1 MRSLK
6 LAALALIVPAVLAA
20 QQPPPG
26 QHQHG
31 GQHQGAAKQCGGPGQ
46 AACPAGGMMQ
56 GQGMGMMGGGMFG
69 PVMQFAPDN
78 LLKMSDH
85 LALTADQIARLTALR
100 DATAKAAEEAHQP
113 AMAAH
118 MGLNKTMK
126 DSPEDTT
133 AIRQY
138 FMAHQTA
145 ESNMQWIRASA
156 AFQARAMLTE
166 AQRGLVK

>member
-6 LAALALIVPAVLAA
+6 LAALALMIPAVLAA
-20 QQPPPG
+20 QQ
-26 QHQHG
+26 HQHG
-31 GQHQGAAKQCGGPGQ
+31 HQQGAGQCGGPGQ

-69 PVMQFAPDN
+69 SIMPFAPDN
-78 LLKMSDH
+78 LLKMSSQ
-85 LALTADQIARLTALR
+85 LGLTADQVTRLTALR
-100 DATAKAAEEAHQP
+100 DATAKAADDAHQP

-118 MGLNKTMK
+118 MNLNKTLK
-126 DSPEDTT
+126 ESPGDTT
-133 AIRQY
+133 TIRQY

-156 AFQARAMLTE
+156 AFQARGMLTE
-166 AQRGLVK
+166 EQLKLVK